1 MRSDTQ
7 LDKDWELVKAAIKRV
22 QAGNMPSRDKVTQF
36 FGEVEVL
43 LEEIGVS
50 GDDAVTLMFGM
61 AFAYAESDHD
71 RQEPATPE
79 KET

>member
-7 LDKDWELVKAAIKRV
+7 LDKDWGLVKAAIKRV

-50 GDDAVTLMFGM
+50 GDDAVTLLFGM
-61 AFAYAESDHD
+61 AYAFVDNPTHE
-71 RQEPATPE
+71 TPT
-79 KET
+79 KETV